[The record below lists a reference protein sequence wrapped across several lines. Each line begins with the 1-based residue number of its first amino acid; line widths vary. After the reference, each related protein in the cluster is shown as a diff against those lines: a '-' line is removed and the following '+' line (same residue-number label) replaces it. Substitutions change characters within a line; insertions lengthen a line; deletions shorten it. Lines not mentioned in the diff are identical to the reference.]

1 MTAIHTEI
9 VKIVLITFILFLF
22 MISVN
27 RTPTNEHMTIEQPD
41 VLSSDNTIQNDS
53 ARRRNVKK
61 TIFKEFIKQVRS
73 ITAFD
78 KTMITEE
85 EGGSSE
91 PGKNLLE
98 YLSNVPNTELTPNSK
113 MGLFE
118 MLLSL
123 ENQISNAKENNE
135 KCNKIKP
142 AYEHIKA
149 TYEQYEKGLELCFEV
164 EKPFSTEL
172 IGETYD
178 ILFDL
183 LFENVLHT
191 YQVLKIDYYRNLLD
205 TTQVT
210 ENYEFVQDIR
220 IGELFD
226 FTLFNDT
233 SHPDHESFKGT
244 FKRYLN
250 NTVRTQLSILQMKLN
265 ARHLDHN
272 LLLTQ
277 RSNEQQSHL
286 EDIDIDFS
294 GTIDYRNIIL

>member
-1 MTAIHTEI
+1 MTEIRTEI

-22 MISVN
+22 MISVK
-27 RTPTNEHMTIEQPD
+27 RTPTNEHMTIDEPD

-53 ARRRNVKK
+53 ARIRNVKK
-61 TIFKEFIKQVRS
+61 TIFKEFIKQVRN
-73 ITAFD
+73 ITVFD
-78 KTMITEE
+78 KTMIMGEVITEE
-85 EGGSSE
+85 VPET
-91 PGKNLLE
+91 NLLE
-98 YLSNVPNTELTPNSK
+98 YLSNVPNTELTTNSN

-118 MLLSL
+118 MLLLL
-123 ENQISNAKENNE
+123 ENQISSAKENNE
-135 KCNKIKP
+135 KCNRIKP

-164 EKPFSTEL
+164 EKPFPTDR

-191 YQVLKIDYYRNLLD
+191 YQILKIDYYRNLLD
-205 TTQVT
+205 TAQVT
-210 ENYEFVQDIR
+210 ENYEFVQDIQ
-220 IGELFD
+220 IGDLFD
-226 FTLFNDT
+226 FTVFTDT

-250 NTVRTQLSILQMKLN
+250 NTVKTQLSILQMKLN
-265 ARHLDHN
+265 ARHLEHN

-277 RSNEQQSHL
+277 RSNEQQSRV

>member
-1 MTAIHTEI
+1 
-9 VKIVLITFILFLF
+9 
-22 MISVN
+22 MISVK
-27 RTPTNEHMTIEQPD
+27 RTPTNEHMTIDEPD

-61 TIFKEFIKQVRS
+61 TIFKEFIKQVRN
-73 ITAFD
+73 ITVFD
-78 KTMITEE
+78 KTMIMGEEITEE
-85 EGGSSE
+85 VPGSSDSE
-91 PGKNLLE
+91 TNLLE
-98 YLSNVPNTELTPNSK
+98 YLSNVPNTELTTNSN

-118 MLLSL
+118 MLLLL
-123 ENQISNAKENNE
+123 ENQISSATETNE

-164 EKPFSTEL
+164 EKPFPTDR

-191 YQVLKIDYYRNLLD
+191 YQILKIDYYRNLLD
-205 TTQVT
+205 TAQVT
-210 ENYEFVQDIR
+210 ENYEFVQDIQ
-220 IGELFD
+220 IGDLFD
-226 FTLFNDT
+226 FTVFTDA
-233 SHPDHESFKGT
+233 SHPDHESFKRT

-250 NTVRTQLSILQMKLN
+250 NTVKTQLSILQMKLN
-265 ARHLDHN
+265 ARHLEQN

-277 RSNEQQSHL
+277 RSNEQQSRV